1 MQKTAEY
8 SKAADVV
15 AIRRKAAAFALEN
28 KGVSDAVKQ
37 PKGRIRNLFVS
48 AISPLGIKTFD
59 DYLIGKK
66 VVEIKGTDVGVHALM
81 EEVARLLEGDIT
93 LIHNPLCP
101 ERYDA
106 VVAGDFV
113 ITGNA
118 AAFSTAAEAIE
129 LSDLEGN
136 AASESEFFR
145 SREKEETAFAIKDL
159 AAARSAHL
167 EAEKYF
173 VGAMDFG
180 VADKLTFNVL
190 RIVFGEG
197 EES

>member
-1 MQKTAEY
+1 M
-8 SKAADVV
+8 
-15 AIRRKAAAFALEN
+15 EN

-66 VVEIKGTDVGVHALM
+66 VVEIKGADVGVHALM

-118 AAFSTAAEAIE
+118 AAFRKRKLRLHSKTLPLRVRRIWKRKNILSVQWISELPINSLSTYSALFSARERKASKGKHGKRGKRE
-129 LSDLEGN
+129 CVAKTGN
-136 AASESEFFR
+136 VKTKHKIR
-145 SREKEETAFAIKDL
+145 L
-159 AAARSAHL
+159 
-167 EAEKYF
+167 F
-173 VGAMDFG
+173 VAQ
-180 VADKLTFNVL
+180 
-190 RIVFGEG
+190 IVNGC
-197 EES
+197 